1 MIKCAILFRMALL
14 LFHTIMK
21 KKLVVAPNNA
31 HKLEEIAAI
40 LGEEMELL
48 SLKDINCHADIP
60 ETADTLEGNARQKA
74 MYIYENYGMDCF
86 ADDTGLEVE
95 ALNGAPG
102 VFSARYAGDGHDS
115 EANMQK
121 LLCELKGKTNR
132 QAQFRTAICLILN
145 GEEHLFEGIVK
156 GSIIEEKR
164 GGAGFGY
171 DPIFVPE
178 GYDLTFAEL
187 GNDIKNT
194 ISHRARAVE
203 KLCQFLKGS

>member
-1 MIKCAILFRMALL
+1 
-14 LFHTIMK
+14 MK
-21 KKLVVAPNNA
+21 KKLVVATNNA
-31 HKLEEIAAI
+31 HKLEEISAI
-40 LGEEMELL
+40 LGDEMELF

-60 ETADTLEGNARQKA
+60 ETADALEGNARQKA
-74 MYIYENYGMDCF
+74 LYIYENYGMDCF
-86 ADDTGLEVE
+86 ADDTGLEVD

-121 LLCELKGKTNR
+121 LLKELEGKENR
-132 QAQFRTAICLILN
+132 KAQFRTAICLIME
-145 GEEHLFEGIVK
+145 GKEYLFEGIVK
-156 GSIIEEKR
+156 GKIIEEKR

-178 GYDLTFAEL
+178 GHEQTFAEL

-203 KLCQFLKGS
+203 KLCKFLKG